1 MGGLEVTV
9 SNRKTLILHYNICMC
24 VCGIEGGEM
33 GKERGRRRTERE
45 TSLF

>member
-9 SNRKTLILHYNICMC
+9 SNRKVQILHYNICMC
-24 VCGIEGGEM
+24 VCGTEGGEV
-33 GKERGRRRTERE
+33 GEERGRGRTERE